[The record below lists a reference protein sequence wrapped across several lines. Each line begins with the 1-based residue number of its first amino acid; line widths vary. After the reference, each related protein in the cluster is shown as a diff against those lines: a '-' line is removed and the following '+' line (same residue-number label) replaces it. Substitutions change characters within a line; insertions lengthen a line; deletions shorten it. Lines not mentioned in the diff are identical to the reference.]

1 VARRFR
7 EPSRAETQAIDKIL
21 GALADDDGQPMGRL
35 FRETFGD
42 KQLDRRSFEHIVGGL
57 VRAGL
62 VEVRADA
69 FDKGGERIEFQRLYL
84 AEGTE
89 GARGARGTAKERFV
103 TLDSDEGKKKK
114 ARGTGKGKGKGKKMS
129 SKAFWAM
136 KARQKR
142 AK

>member
-1 VARRFR
+1 
-7 EPSRAETQAIDKIL
+7 
-21 GALADDDGQPMGRL
+21 
-35 FRETFGD
+35 
-42 KQLDRRSFEHIVGGL
+42 VGGL

-84 AEGTE
+84 AEGAE
-89 GARGARGTAKERFV
+89 GARGARGAAKERFV